1 MRALLPD
8 LSGLRLEPDQADL
21 AELGA
26 SGYVGDVAAQLQSMQ
41 GDGEQAGVAGEA
53 LRLLLR
59 FQRESAMGAAK

>member
-1 MRALLPD
+1 M
-8 LSGLRLEPDQADL
+8 

-26 SGYVGDVAAQLQSMQ
+26 SGYVGEVAAQLQTLQ
-41 GDGEQAGVAGEA
+41 DEGEQAAVAAEA